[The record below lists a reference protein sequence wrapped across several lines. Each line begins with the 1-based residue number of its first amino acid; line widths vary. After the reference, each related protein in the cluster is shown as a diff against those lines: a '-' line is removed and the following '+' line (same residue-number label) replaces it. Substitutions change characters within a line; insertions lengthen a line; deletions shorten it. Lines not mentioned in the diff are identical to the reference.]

1 MAMRFGAVK
10 RPFDGDEEGGSKR
23 KAVDPVREAARKEAR
38 ANLVH
43 QRKTNLDEE
52 YNRICGEIAP
62 LIASVI
68 DSFGGVSS
76 VGIVSNDPEVKK
88 LIEKIP
94 TGFSTKVKKIVEMY
108 PDYIVQLEG
117 VAGDL
122 ATAAGYEN
130 GIVSTDG
137 TIDKEKRKQFLNQ
150 KRAEDRKNGILPQ
163 QPIPKGSSP
172 QLVNLQKALVRFQAC
187 ANNPS
192 DVEFQAALAEVKNC
206 RAAAFSPSQQ
216 AGGGFM
222 AGGERADPAKLQK
235 SIDTFVNYIRGF
247 MTKKNYIANQNMK
260 MSEIASDTEAKRLHA
275 ACVLH
280 GGKKYKMSKIL
291 TDDAE
296 GMFIMETD
304 PTGMVELAL
313 TDIGADPTTI
323 TPHYSTGF
331 TGKGYYGKGKGGRW

>member
-1 MAMRFGAVK
+1 MTMRFSGVK
-10 RPFDGDEEGGSKR
+10 RPFDGDEGGNKR
-23 KAVDPVREAARKEAR
+23 KAVKDPVREAARKEAR
-38 ANLVH
+38 ANLVN
-43 QRKTNLDEE
+43 QRKTNQDEE

-94 TGFSTKVKKIVEMY
+94 TGYSTKVKKIVEMY

-117 VAGDL
+117 GDL

-137 TIDKEKRKQFLNQ
+137 TIDKEKRKSFLNT

-172 QLVNLQKALVRFQAC
+172 QLVNLQKALARFQAC
-187 ANNPS
+187 ANQPS
-192 DVEFQAALAEVKNC
+192 DQDFQAALADVKAC
-206 RAAAFSPSQQ
+206 RAAAFSSSQQ
-216 AGGGFM
+216 ATGGGFM

-247 MTKKNYIANQNMK
+247 MTKKGYIASQNMK

-291 TDDAE
+291 TDDAD

-304 PTGMVELAL
+304 PSGMVEISM
-313 TDIGADPTTI
+313 TDVGADPTTI
-323 TPHYSTGF
+323 TPHYSKGF
-331 TGKGYYGKGKGGRW
+331 TGGGYYGKGKGGRW